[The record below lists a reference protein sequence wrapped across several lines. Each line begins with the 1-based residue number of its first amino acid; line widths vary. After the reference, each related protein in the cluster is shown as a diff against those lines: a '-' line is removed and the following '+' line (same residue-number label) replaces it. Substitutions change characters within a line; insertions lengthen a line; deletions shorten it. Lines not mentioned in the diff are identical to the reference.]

1 MAGRPK
7 LRTIL
12 ASNIRAA
19 LAQRK
24 SSAAAL
30 AGLAGVSVA
39 HLYDVLNAK
48 KAATVDFVEKVA
60 AELDVEPWE
69 LLRAPKD

>member
-1 MAGRPK
+1 MARRPK

-12 ASNIRAA
+12 ASNIRAS
-19 LAQRK
+19 LARR
-24 SSAAAL
+24 STSAAAV

-48 KAATVDFVEKVA
+48 KAATIDFVEKVA

-69 LLRAPKD
+69 LLRESKE